1 VKNLTD
7 CQSGSI
13 TNNVDTHSQVTNSIL
28 FSCTPY
34 DIYTLT
40 VTQKSIESDTIIGKT
55 TGKALCTKN

>member
-34 DIYTLT
+34 DIYTLSI
-40 VTQKSIESDTIIGKT
+40 TQKSIENGNIFGKT
-55 TGKALCTKN
+55 TGRAL